1 MNNPVLLPKRKDY
14 GFLKA
19 PPSLKSIKL
28 VNIDASPGNLPS
40 NLINRNNL
48 PNYMRFRLATT
59 QNANISTPKK
69 DYIAHTTKPL
79 NHLIS
84 HKLDNLQIKYE
95 LKSPNFSNGLPT
107 SNHPRAVTTINHNK
121 IKTFGINSININ
133 TYNNSSTT
141 PPNSSTSNQRPED
154 LVPLRAATLQSID
167 FKREHLK
174 RIAYTSESGTNFL
187 NLQRQH
193 SFLSFPIRRLPLK
206 PSIGSLISSNHF
218 DILTTQIRNSSKRD
232 ISPQNHHNHQLNSS
246 SSSDEQLIFAD
257 DPFSK
262 HVLLNCNTCNIS
274 NNYNADC
281 IMCKFKNK
289 FNGYNLSKNGKRRVK
304 KIEKIEIDKIKSSAK
319 SKTKSATVSV
329 ESAQPFPHLQK
340 NLLQERIP
348 QFYDKDL
355 LEDTGEMSFINN
367 EISRSADKDEL
378 IVLEQ
383 NLDDIENDEDVIPK
397 LTLWLV

>member
-1 MNNPVLLPKRKDY
+1 MVRQQAITREPLLPQLKAKRKHLELIAIILTLIIIAQQRRQIQVQAINDRKIWY
-14 GFLKA
+14 LY
-19 PPSLKSIKL
+19 
-28 VNIDASPGNLPS
+28 VLPH
-40 NLINRNNL
+40 
-48 PNYMRFRLATT
+48 YK
-59 QNANISTPKK
+59 Q
-69 DYIAHTTKPL
+69 
-79 NHLIS
+79 
-84 HKLDNLQIKYE
+84 
-95 LKSPNFSNGLPT
+95 
-107 SNHPRAVTTINHNK
+107 
-121 IKTFGINSININ
+121 
-133 TYNNSSTT
+133 
-141 PPNSSTSNQRPED
+141 
-154 LVPLRAATLQSID
+154 
-167 FKREHLK
+167 LK

-218 DILTTQIRNSSKRD
+218 DILTSQIRNSSKRD
-232 ISPQNHHNHQLNSS
+232 VSPQNHHNHQLNSS
-246 SSSDEQLIFAD
+246 GSSDEQLIFAD

-262 HVLLNCNTCNIS
+262 HVLLNCNTCNTS

-304 KIEKIEIDKIKSSAK
+304 KIEKIDIDKIKSSAK

-340 NLLQERIP
+340 SLLQERIP